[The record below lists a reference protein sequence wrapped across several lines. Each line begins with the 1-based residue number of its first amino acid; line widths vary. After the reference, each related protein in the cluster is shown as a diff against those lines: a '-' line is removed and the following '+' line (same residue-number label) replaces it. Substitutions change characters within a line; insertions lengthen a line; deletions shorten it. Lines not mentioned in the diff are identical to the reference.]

1 MPATREQL
9 AAEKRTAWAATKAA
23 NRAARYL
30 SRAVPIGP
38 RARRPRAVTGRCRN
52 CPHGW
57 KHHSEAG
64 RCRRGCPCANGAD
77 R

>member
-1 MPATREQL
+1 MTL
-9 AAEKRTAWAATKAA
+9 TEKQMIWDATKAA
-23 NRAARYL
+23 SRRVRRR
-30 SRAVPIGP
+30 SRAILFGP
-38 RARRPRAVTGRCRN
+38 RSPRTRAVTGRCRD

-64 RCRRGCPCANGAD
+64 RCRRGCACTNGAQ

>member
-1 MPATREQL
+1 MSATREQL
-9 AAEKRTAWAATKAA
+9 AAHKREAWKAVKAA

-30 SRAVPIGP
+30 TRAVPVGVHVP
-38 RARRPRAVTGRCRN
+38 RPRTVTGRCQD

-64 RCRRGCPCANGAD
+64 RCRRGCACTNGAD